1 MKLTAYE
8 RTELLLT
15 GYIKDERS
23 LKMAA
28 LELSGV
34 IREYANEGFDEGYSF
49 AKEESGLVTE
59 ASKVLGK

>member
-28 LELSGV
+28 LELSGL

-49 AKEESGLVTE
+49 ATQESGSVTE

>member
-28 LELSGV
+28 LELSGL
-34 IREYANEGFDEGYSF
+34 IREYADKGFDEGYSF

-59 ASKVLGK
+59 AAKVLGK